1 MIIKYEP
8 NQDNF
13 ILTVKY
19 GHRKKYIYIIKKI
32 PFIVIKEYL
41 MVLKRVKEVSDY
53 ERIN

>member
-19 GHRKKYIYIIKKI
+19 GHRKKYIYIIKKNTIHCNKRI
-32 PFIVIKEYL
+32 PHGIKT
-41 MVLKRVKEVSDY
+41 S
-53 ERIN
+53 ERSK